1 MELTAYT
8 VLRKAGLNSDVS
20 ILIVEMY
27 REMCIRERMVYE
39 QSKKR
44 DQEMQENQEKLYR
57 LWVSGKTTVHLSD
70 LPHPCSINS
79 LEKSVRSIWGNIS
92 HRCCSNTGIV
102 MRCSELNRYSDW
114 IRYSSLI
121 RYDGDLIWHSK
132 KYDVFLSMSW
142 ISDLTLSL
150 QDILDDFV

>member
-102 MRCSELNRYSDW
+102 MRCDDMM
-114 IRYSSLI
+114 
-121 RYDGDLIWHSK
+121 RYDGLI
-132 KYDVFLSMSW
+132 
-142 ISDLTLSL
+142 
-150 QDILDDFV
+150 

>member
-39 QSKKR
+39 QSKQR
-44 DQEMQENQEKLYR
+44 DQERQENQEKLYR
-57 LWVSGKTTVHLSD
+57 LWVSGSTTVHLSD

-92 HRCCSNTGIV
+92 HRCCSDTGIV
-102 MRCSELNRYSDW
+102 MRCNDNPRGDLLWYGGM
-114 IRYSSLI
+114 I
-121 RYDGDLIWHSK
+121 RYDGLI
-132 KYDVFLSMSW
+132 
-142 ISDLTLSL
+142 
-150 QDILDDFV
+150 

>member
-44 DQEMQENQEKLYR
+44 DQERQENQEKLYR
-57 LWVSGKTTVHLSD
+57 LWVSGSTTVHLSD

-102 MRCSELNRYSDW
+102 MRCD
-114 IRYSSLI
+114 SLI
-121 RYDGDLIWHSK
+121 
-132 KYDVFLSMSW
+132 
-142 ISDLTLSL
+142 
-150 QDILDDFV
+150 